1 MQNNIFLRILMYG
14 MQINPRISASMV
26 IKSMLILGTVATSFY
41 GAFFGFQSFA
51 VRYN

>member
-1 MQNNIFLRILMYG
+1 

-51 VRYN
+51 VRNQMNFPQQEAM